1 MATKPLPMR
10 VSIILRSGR
19 VVDFETNK
27 LVIRTT
33 TDKQGRDIISEL
45 DYFRKDNG
53 LSLMFV
59 DKSAIEAI
67 VRDTTKPYEE
77 GDN

>member
-10 VSIILRSGR
+10 VSIILRSGKI
-19 VVDFETNK
+19 VDFETNK
-27 LVIRTT
+27 LVIRQTT
-33 TDKQGRDIISEL
+33 TKDGRDIVSEL

-59 DKSAIEAI
+59 DKSEIAAI
-67 VRDTTKPYEE
+67 VRDTTKPYSE
-77 GDN
+77 GDD

>member
-1 MATKPLPMR
+1 MAANAMR

-27 LVIRTT
+27 LVIRVAE
-33 TDKQGRDIISEL
+33 DKNGRNVVSEL
-45 DYFRKDNG
+45 EYFRKDNG

-59 DKSAIEAI
+59 DKSEIAAI
-67 VRDTTKPYEE
+67 VRDTTKAYGEE
-77 GDN
+77 

>member
-1 MATKPLPMR
+1 MLQLATNAMR

-27 LVIRTT
+27 LVIRSD
-33 TDKQGRDIISEL
+33 TDKQGRNVVTEL
-45 DYFRKDNG
+45 EYFRKDNG

-59 DKSAIEAI
+59 DKSEIAAI
-67 VRDTTKPYEE
+67 VRDTTKAYDE
-77 GDN
+77 